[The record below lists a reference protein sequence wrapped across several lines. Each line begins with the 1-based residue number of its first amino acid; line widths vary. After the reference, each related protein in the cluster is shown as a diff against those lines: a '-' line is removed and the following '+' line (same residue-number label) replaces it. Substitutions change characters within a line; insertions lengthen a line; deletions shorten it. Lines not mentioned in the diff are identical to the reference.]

1 MATSAEFLT
10 YVNRA
15 LKLLKEGA
23 YDQIDPEDTSFTDPG
38 ELEVIATLTD
48 VQAAMQEVCRQA
60 NVIAE
65 GDYTAEIAPRSDT
78 DELGLAL
85 LNMTKTLRE
94 VAQVAEAV
102 SVGDYCAQVEVKGE
116 QDKLAA
122 SINLMVG
129 NLQEVCR
136 QAKVIAA
143 GDYSAE
149 IAPRSDKDELGI
161 ALFNMTRKLQER
173 EAGLLKATALLEER
187 NKDLETLLY
196 VTSHD
201 LREPLRT
208 LQNFSRLV
216 NDRYADKLDEKG
228 QDFLRRIVRG
238 ADRLDLLVEDVL
250 TLSRAQRLVKPNQWL
265 EARTIVDDALGRLQ
279 SKIRQ
284 SGAEVRVAD
293 ELPRLYVDQMWATQA
308 VYNLAANALK
318 FTREGQPPEVEI
330 DAYHPRAGVGSVGIV
345 VRDRGP
351 GVDAEYRERIFDLFK
366 RAVDREVEGTG
377 AGLAIVRQI
386 ARRHDGNV
394 WVEDRQGGGSQFIIT
409 FGVSKAKERQ
419 DDPGET
425 RTDRDL
431 VGGRQR

>member
-1 MATSAEFLT
+1 M
-10 YVNRA
+10 
-15 LKLLKEGA
+15 
-23 YDQIDPEDTSFTDPG
+23 
-38 ELEVIATLTD
+38 EVISTLTD
-48 VQAAMQEVCRQA
+48 VQTVMQEVCAQA
-60 NVIAE
+60 NVIAA
-65 GDYTAEIAPRSDT
+65 GNYSAEIAPRSDK
-78 DELGLAL
+78 DVLGIAL

-94 VAQVAEAV
+94 VAKVAEAV
-102 SVGDYCAQVEVKGE
+102 SVGDYSARVEVKGE
-116 QDKLAA
+116 QDELAA
-122 SINLMVG
+122 SVNQMVG

-136 QAKVIAA
+136 QANEIAA
-143 GDYSAE
+143 GDYSTE
-149 IAPRSDKDELGI
+149 IAPRSDKDGLGI
-161 ALFNMTRKLQER
+161 ALFNMTRRLRER
-173 EAGLLKATALLEER
+173 EAGLLRATTLLEER

-201 LREPLRT
+201 LREPVRT

-250 TLSRAQRLVKPNQWL
+250 TLSRAQRLVEPNQWL
-265 EARTIVDDALGRLQ
+265 EGRTIVDDVLGQLQ
-279 SKIRQ
+279 GKIRQ

-308 VYNLAANALK
+308 VYNLVANALK

-330 DAYHPRAGVGSVGIV
+330 DAYQPIEGGRPTGIV

-351 GVDAEYRERIFDLFK
+351 GVDPQYRERIFELFK
-366 RAVDREVEGTG
+366 RAVDREIEGTG

-394 WVEDRQGGGSQFIIT
+394 WVEDRQGGGSEFIIT
-409 FGVSKAKERQ
+409 FPVSKERQ
-419 DDPGET
+419 NDPVEKQ
-425 RTDRDL
+425 TDRDL